1 VDTVTNFI
9 RRLKIAWRF
18 TLNFPY
24 TPLPNDFWSVE
35 NAKELSNFLTGDT
48 GSKLR
53 FLLRNK
59 INDTASRAIIDT
71 SEHSK
76 HLCGYAAGVRGTVAE
91 IDQLL
96 DLANTRDFIGV
107 DEEEAKLL
115 AERENL
121 T

>member
-1 VDTVTNFI
+1 MTNFF

-24 TPLPNDFWSVE
+24 TPLPQDYWLMDD
-35 NAKELSNFLTGDT
+35 AKALSNFLTGST
-48 GSKLR
+48 GTKLR

-59 INDTASRAIIDT
+59 INDSASRAIIDT

-91 IDQLL
+91 MDQLL
-96 DLANTRDFIGV
+96 DLANTREGFSM
-107 DEEEAKLL
+107 EEEESLQEI
-115 AERENL
+115 ER
-121 T
+121 